1 MVLLQE
7 TTKSNLRFQGPN
19 TVHAYFIK
27 STASITASFENRID
41 INIIIYDSEH
51 RGIPYIG

>member
-19 TVHAYFIK
+19 TLHAYFIK
-27 STASITASFENRID
+27 STASITASFKNRMYS
-41 INIIIYDSEH
+41 NIIYDSEH

>member
-7 TTKSNLRFQGPN
+7 ITKSNLRFQGPN
-19 TVHAYFIK
+19 TGHAYFIK
-27 STASITASFENRID
+27 STASITASFENPID
-41 INIIIYDSEH
+41 INIIYDSEH

>member
-41 INIIIYDSEH
+41 INIIYDSEH